1 MNNILRTFVFI
12 FTKCRISSIDRSSS
26 FSPRKISMK
35 LRSVRNWIVSTR
47 TILRPIVPSPSGLL
61 NLKSHNMT
69 SEIYLEWTV
78 RPSTITT
85 DENIQVIQQIVMCD
99 RQACVR
105 RVAYKWAIP
114 TTTVYEII
122 SNDLDMNKIS
132 TRWILKLL
140 TPIQHANR
148 VDYCQEFL

>member
-1 MNNILRTFVFI
+1 
-12 FTKCRISSIDRSSS
+12 
-26 FSPRKISMK
+26 
-35 LRSVRNWIVSTR
+35 
-47 TILRPIVPSPSGLL
+47 
-61 NLKSHNMT
+61 MT

-85 DENIQVIQQIVMCD
+85 DENIQVIQQIVMRD

-105 RVAYKWAIP
+105 RVAYKLVIP